1 MDDETRQ
8 ALMQMEDRLMR
19 VFSNGAY
26 ALHERMA
33 SLEAAALS
41 LREQIERLVDHVEDT
56 AITQSRDRMG
66 QGPR

>member
-8 ALMQMEDRLMR
+8 YLAEMEKRIMH

-26 ALHERMA
+26 ALHERMMT
-33 SLEAAALS
+33 LENAAVQ

-56 AITQSRDRMG
+56 REPYGRG
-66 QGPR
+66 

>member
-1 MDDETRQ
+1 MDEATRQ
-8 ALMQMEDRLMR
+8 ALAAMEDRLLR
-19 VFSNGAY
+19 TFSNGAY

-56 AITQSRDRMG
+56 ATPRSRR
-66 QGPR
+66 

>member
-8 ALMQMEDRLMR
+8 ALIAMEDRLMR

-33 SLEAAALS
+33 SLEAAAIA
-41 LREQIERLVDHVEDT
+41 LRSEIKRLVDHVEDSP
-56 AITQSRDRMG
+56 ITRSRR
-66 QGPR
+66 